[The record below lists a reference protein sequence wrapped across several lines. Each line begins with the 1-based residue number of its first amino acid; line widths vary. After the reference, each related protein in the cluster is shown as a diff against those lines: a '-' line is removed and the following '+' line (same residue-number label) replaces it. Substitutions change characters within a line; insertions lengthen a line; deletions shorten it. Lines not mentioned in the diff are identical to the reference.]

1 MCTHKSISDCALYF
15 KVKPGE
21 SEDWRLPKLAT
32 NPLDTAAIIRSQK
45 VLEMVDYLSLSILIK
60 YVLNYILDFLEYVY
74 SSFYQLLVI
83 IT

>member
-32 NPLDTAAIIRSQK
+32 NPLDTEAVIRSCHQK
-45 VLEMVDYLSLSILIK
+45 LDGGFRGGRLSLSL
-60 YVLNYILDFLEYVY
+60 
-74 SSFYQLLVI
+74 SPS
-83 IT
+83 

>member
-1 MCTHKSISDCALYF
+1 MNRRS
-15 KVKPGE
+15 E
-21 SEDWRLPKLAT
+21 SEDCPNWPQTA
-32 NPLDTAAIIRSQK
+32 PLDTEAVIRSQK
-45 VLEMVDYLSLSILIK
+45 VVLEVVDYLSLSILIK

>member
-1 MCTHKSISDCALYF
+1 MGLLVVRVGKKLKAC
-15 KVKPGE
+15 E
-21 SEDWRLPKLAT
+21 SKKPKLAT

-60 YVLNYILDFLEYVY
+60 YVLNYILDFLEYEY